1 MILRLSLDLPEDES
15 LTSMV
20 RHLSRSV
27 LDTFHVSKKDIDD
40 LEYVIGELST
50 NAVRH
55 GEDLSYT
62 IDLELHPDR
71 AVVTVVDKGK
81 GFSFANVPLP
91 GTARVDESGG
101 ERIGGWGLP
110 LVRMLADKVEFFRTD
125 PHGTTVRAEKIL
137 HYEGEEETANPP
149 KSLMEQ
155 VL

>member
-1 MILRLSLDLPEDES
+1 MIMRLSLDLPEDES
-15 LTSMV
+15 LTGMV

-27 LDTFHVSKKDIDD
+27 LDTFHVDKKDIDD

-55 GEDLSYT
+55 GEDTCYT
-62 IDLELHPDR
+62 INLELHPDR

-81 GFSFANVPLP
+81 GFTFANVPPP
-91 GTARVDESGG
+91 GTVRVDESGG

-125 PHGTTVRAEKIL
+125 PHGTTVRAEKTL
-137 HYEGEEETANPP
+137 HYEEEDGMVNSPASP
-149 KSLMEQ
+149 KPAL
-155 VL
+155 